1 LIASSVTGVPN
12 RFAYGASK
20 AAVIHLSKCIAIDL
34 AEYGIRV
41 NCLCPGPT
49 NTRMM
54 DDISDAVRA
63 AGGDPASFVDR
74 MPVGRFGEPAEIA
87 DVAAWVL
94 SEAPPFMT
102 GAVLTVDGAMTTP

>member
-1 LIASSVTGVPN
+1 VALEV
-12 RFAYGASK
+12 
-20 AAVIHLSKCIAIDL
+20 AAA
-34 AEYGIRV
+34 GIRV